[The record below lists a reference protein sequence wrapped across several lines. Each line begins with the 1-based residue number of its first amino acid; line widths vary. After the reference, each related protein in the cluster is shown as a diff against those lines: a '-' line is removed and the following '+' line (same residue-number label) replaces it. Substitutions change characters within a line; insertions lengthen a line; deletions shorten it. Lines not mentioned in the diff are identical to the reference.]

1 MLFKKSISVV
11 PTRAS
16 MVDIAVRWLEGLGS
30 PASASR
36 DIEEHDVMVR
46 KIMSKKNLDCYY
58 FIIIFI
64 YLFI

>member
-1 MLFKKSISVV
+1 MLFKKSINVV
-11 PTRAS
+11 PIRAS

-46 KIMSKKNLDCYY
+46 KLCKKSRLL
-58 FIIIFI
+58 
-64 YLFI
+64 LFHHDFD

>member
-36 DIEEHDVMVR
+36 DIEEHGVMVR
-46 KIMSKKNLDCYY
+46 KIM
-58 FIIIFI
+58 
-64 YLFI
+64 